1 MKYYYIFDQLKLT
14 IMMTL
19 LQANPY
25 ESMDS
30 GSVAAVAGL
39 GMGMIIF
46 SLLFYLF
53 FSFCLY
59 KIFQKAGRDDAWAAF
74 IPIYNTIVMV
84 DIIKKPIWWFIM
96 LFIPIVNFIFII
108 MIYNRLSLFFGK
120 DTLMTVLLV
129 LLPFIGL
136 PVLAFGDA
144 VYNPNALPDERK

>member
-1 MKYYYIFDQLKLT
+1 
-14 IMMTL
+14 MTL

-30 GSVAAVAGL
+30 GSVAAAAGL

-84 DIIKKPIWWFIM
+84 DIVKKPIWWFIM

-108 MIYNRLSLFFGK
+108 MIYNRLSIFFGK
-120 DTLMTVLLV
+120 DTLMTILLV